1 VTTADEPSSI
11 VTSSSGERGSS
22 EMGEAGLS
30 PAEVGKEIQE
40 HRRHNDRGESRWVTI
55 LEALLLAIVA
65 VMAAWSGYAS
75 AKWSTESRLL
85 IADAST
91 ARIEASTA
99 AIEADELLIL
109 DNEAFD
115 AWFVAYVAGNQE
127 AMDQAERR
135 FRPAFEVAFTAW
147 QAADPA
153 DESTPASPTSM
164 PEYEEPERAD
174 ADELN
179 QKADEL
185 HDEGVEAG
193 TTADEYVQTTLYLA
207 SVLFLVGISGHFP
220 VRAARLGLVGI
231 GAAITIFAAVQIV
244 QLPAPPG

>member
-1 VTTADEPSSI
+1 
-11 VTSSSGERGSS
+11 
-22 EMGEAGLS
+22 MGEAGLS
-30 PAEVGKEIQE
+30 PAEVSKEIEE
-40 HRRHNDRGESRWVTI
+40 HRRHHDSGDSRWVTI

-75 AKWSTESRLL
+75 AKWSTESRLFL
-85 IADAST
+85 ADSST

-135 FRPAFEVAFTAW
+135 FRDEFEVAFTAW
-147 QAADPA
+147 QATDPN
-153 DESTPASPTSM
+153 DESAPPSPTSM
-164 PEYEEPERAD
+164 PEYEQPEKAD

-185 HDEGVEAG
+185 HAEGTEAA

-220 VRAARLGLVGI
+220 VRVARYGLVGV
-231 GAAITIFAAVQIV
+231 GAAITIFAASQIV